1 MENMSNRLSREK
13 AVSDTKRNLAR
24 SFRQEATPAEAA
36 LWEAL
41 RGRKLGGLK
50 FRRQQPVL
58 GFIVDF
64 YCEALNLAVEVDG
77 SAHDSEASQAYDA
90 ERDTALKAYGLRIL
104 RLRNEDVLP
113 QADSARAKIL
123 EYS

>member
-1 MENMSNRLSREK
+1 LSREK
-13 AVSDTKRNLAR
+13 PVSDTKRDRAR
-24 SFRQEATPAEAA
+24 QFRRGATEAEAV
-36 LWEAL
+36 LWTAL

-64 YCEALNLAVEVDG
+64 YCEALNLAIEVDG
-77 SAHDSEASQAYDA
+77 GVHDGEASKAYDA
-90 ERDTALKAYGLRIL
+90 ERDAALKAYGLRIL

-113 QADSARAKIL
+113 QADAAMAKIL
-123 EYS
+123 EYT